1 MEFLVVAG
9 SLLWLALLVVPW
21 RPWSTRE
28 RLEPTGKSA
37 GSLSDL
43 TVVIPARN
51 EAEVIQRTL
60 SALGNQG
67 TDLRVILVDDQSAD
81 QTAFLATS
89 ALRTG
94 LQVIKGEPLPSG
106 LDR

>member
-1 MEFLVVAG
+1 M
-9 SLLWLALLVVPW
+9 
-21 RPWSTRE
+21 
-28 RLEPTGKSA
+28 SA

-60 SALGNQG
+60 SALGKQG

-89 ALRTG
+89 ALRSRAAG
-94 LQVIKGEPLPSG
+94 
-106 LDR
+106 D